1 MKKNY
6 ICPELDFIRVQTQDV
21 LTASD
26 EEVFVDGDDL
36 FS

>member
-6 ICPELDFIRVQTQDV
+6 ICPEFDFIRVQTQDV